1 MQRKIDVEG
10 CHNFRDLGGY
20 PTADGRTLAW
30 RVLFRSDGLHE
41 LTPGGVATVRHDLG
55 IGHIVD
61 LRTSAELGFDGRGPL
76 EHEPIDHHHL
86 PIYDGEASSG
96 DRERVA
102 GQGLGELYL
111 GMIDF
116 ASERLTRIVER
127 LATADRPA
135 VFHCSAGKDRTGV
148 VSALILGS
156 LGVHDDVIVADYA
169 ATRDGLDGI
178 VDRLQRSRGYET
190 MWKEL
195 PPETLHANPET
206 MVTLLAGLR
215 ETYGSIR
222 DCVRAIGV
230 RDEVLAAL
238 ERKLLDDAA

>member
-1 MQRKIDVEG
+1 MQRKIDVDG

-20 PTADGRTLAW
+20 RTADGRTVRW

-41 LTPGGVATVRHDLG
+41 LTPAGVDVVRRELD

-61 LRTSAELGFDGRGPL
+61 LRTSTELSFDGRGPL
-76 EHEPIDHHHL
+76 ADEPIAHHHL
-86 PIYDGEASSG
+86 PIFDGDANAER
-96 DRERVA
+96 DRVA
-102 GQGLGELYL
+102 DLDLGELYL

-116 ASERLTRIVER
+116 AAERLARILVQ

-156 LGVHDDVIVADYA
+156 LGVPDDVIVADYA

-178 VDRLQRSRGYET
+178 VDRLQRSRGYEA

-195 PPETLHANPET
+195 PPETLHADPET
-206 MVTLLAGLR
+206 MIGLLAGIR
-215 ETYGSIR
+215 RTYGSVR
-222 DCVRAIGV
+222 DCVRGIGL
-230 RDEVLAAL
+230 DDDAFASL
-238 ERKLLDDAA
+238 ERKLLADPA

>member
-1 MQRKIDVEG
+1 MERKIDVEG

-20 PTADGRTLAW
+20 PTVDGRAVRW

-41 LTPGGVATVRHDLG
+41 LTPGGVGTVRDGLG

-61 LRTSAELGFDGRGPL
+61 LRTSTELSFDGRGPL
-76 EHEPIDHHHL
+76 ADAEIAHHHL
-86 PIYDGEASSG
+86 PIFDGDASA

-102 GQGLGELYL
+102 HLDLGELYL
-111 GMIDF
+111 GMIEF
-116 ASERLTRIVER
+116 ASDR
-127 LATADRPA
+127 LAKILTTLATVDRPA

-156 LGVHDDVIVADYA
+156 LGVREEIIVADYA

-178 VDRLQRSRGYET
+178 VDRLQRSRGYEE

-195 PPETLHANPET
+195 PPETLHADPET
-206 MVTLLAGLR
+206 MIGLLAGIR
-215 ETYGSIR
+215 RTYGSVR
-222 DCVRAIGV
+222 DCVRQIGV
-230 RDEVLAAL
+230 ADDTFAAL
-238 ERKLLDDAA
+238 EAKLLQGSA